1 MTQKYQNIKLIFLG
15 LVLQNGKHPKISA
28 LKSKEQA
35 NFSLLDVVYGED
47 KRWTHRSSSRLK
59 RCRHDQ
65 IHEKIS

>member
-35 NFSLLDVVYGED
+35 NFILLDVVYGED
-47 KRWTHRSSSRLK
+47 KH
-59 RCRHDQ
+59 
-65 IHEKIS
+65 